1 MTASTRLGLTAGA
14 DAFDAYVDA
23 ATAERLT
30 ADYRLRSDGAGNLTL
45 RTINTSSP
53 VQLAAIRRRRLPDLV
68 HAVDLL
74 EDRDTRTAAAG
85 RDLLAESLRQAR
97 PGQAGGAVT
106 RALNNTPLALHAT
119 SAPAWQLWA
128 QVAQLSHHLQ
138 LGDWLLVGGQ
148 MVALHCHLA
157 GINPGRATID
167 IDVVAN
173 VVVTSDATSTTTA
186 THASVVSTAGWT
198 GLPVR

>member
-1 MTASTRLGLTAGA
+1 M
-14 DAFDAYVDA
+14 
-23 ATAERLT
+23 
-30 ADYRLRSDGAGNLTL
+30 
-45 RTINTSSP
+45 
-53 VQLAAIRRRRLPDLV
+53 
-68 HAVDLL
+68 
-74 EDRDTRTAAAG
+74 
-85 RDLLAESLRQAR
+85 
-97 PGQAGGAVT
+97 T

-198 GLPVR
+198 GLPTTQLPRSNTPSGTQRPGDFRQSRISARTTSDYLELGHVGSLPQLSTTMSSRR